1 MVITGFNLA
10 AADYRRTRRTLVQL
24 AVTSAVL
31 ALLLAGQA
39 YVWVAQRRENQAVEA
54 RVTAMEARLRQHE
67 SQAQAVRTTLP
78 AEALKRHE
86 VRVAAYNQMLEA
98 SAFSWIGLLVELER
112 AVPSGVTIHAI
123 QPDLSSGRVSLRGE
137 ADSFEDLTK
146 LLRGLQQRTTFRN
159 VFLLQQAKRKA
170 AGGMGEGLE
179 FSVSL
184 TYEGRAR

>member
-1 MVITGFNLA
+1 MVIAGFNLA
-10 AADYRRTRRTLVQL
+10 AADYRQKRRTLVQL
-24 AVTSAVL
+24 AVASGVL

-54 RVTAMEARLRQHE
+54 RVAAMEARLRQHQ

-78 AEALKRHE
+78 VEALKRHE

-112 AVPSGVTIHAI
+112 AVPSGVTVTAI
-123 QPDLSSGRVSLRGE
+123 QPDLASGKVSLQGE
-137 ADSFEDLTK
+137 ARSFEELTK
-146 LLRGLQQRTTFRN
+146 LLRGLEQRTSFRD
-159 VFLLQQAKRKA
+159 VFLLRQAKRKA
-170 AGGMGEGLE
+170 AGAASEGWE

-184 TYEGRAR
+184 RYAGRTR